1 MEQGRVVDGWRW
13 LFDWQGEV
21 MTETMLDFQKIHDEF
36 RPKIRSYLARLV
48 GEYEAE
54 DLTQDVFIKVSRALQ
69 TFRGEAQLS
78 TWIYRIAT
86 NAALDKLRDPS
97 FKRAVHNESTDCPDA
112 DEINAED
119 KNIWTGEGTLS
130 TEQRLFRRE
139 RFECYCD
146 YIETLPLNYR
156 TIMVLSELEE
166 LAANEIAD
174 LLGLSLDVVKIRL
187 HRGRKKLLG
196 ELKSHCKA
204 EDWL

>member
-1 MEQGRVVDGWRW
+1 MKDAV
-13 LFDWQGEV
+13 
-21 MTETMLDFQKIHDEF
+21 LDFQKIHADF
-36 RPKIRSYLARLV
+36 RPKIQRYLTRLV

-54 DLTQDVFIKVSRALQ
+54 DLTQDVFIKISRSLQ
-69 TFRGEAQLS
+69 TFRGESQLS

-86 NAALDKLRDPS
+86 NTALDKLRDPS

-130 TEQRLFRRE
+130 TEQLLFRKE

-146 YIETLPLNYR
+146 YLETLPLSYR

-187 HRGRKKLLG
+187 HRGRKKLLE